1 MELSTIEKEE
11 QERKIIVREY
21 KNLLKAFNRS
31 LSTANKKLIRTAFDM
46 ANEAHKDTRRKSG
59 EPYILHPLAVAR
71 IAVEEI
77 GLGPTSAICALLHD
91 VVEDTEITLEDIQKE
106 FGSNVMRVIDGLT
119 KISGVF
125 DVTSSE
131 QAENFK
137 KVIFTLADDV
147 RVILL
152 KISDRLH
159 NMRTMDSMPRHKQQ
173 RIAYETTYLYAPLAH
188 RLGLYAVKSE
198 LEDLALKYTERDVYK
213 SIASKLSQNKKER
226 SKYINDFIKP
236 LQAKLDLT
244 DLKCKVF
251 GRPKS
256 ISSIYNKMK
265 KQGVEF
271 EEVYDLFAIRIV
283 INSTPENEKSDCW
296 RAYSIVTEEYFP
308 NPSRLRDW
316 ISSPKS
322 NGYESLHTTVMGPK
336 GRWVEVQIRT
346 ERMDEIAEKGYAAHW
361 KYKEGANAHESAID
375 DWMRKIRDTL
385 KNNTSNTFDFLD
397 DFKLNLYSKEIY
409 VFTPKGE
416 LKMMPAGSVALDF
429 AYEIHSAV
437 GNACI
442 GAKVNHKLVPIS
454 HKLNNGDQIEILTSK
469 KQKPSEDWINIVI
482 TAKAKGKIRDALKE
496 EKRII
501 AQTGRVLLEKKL
513 KQLGLS
519 VESVNV
525 NELASYFKEATV
537 LDFLYKVA
545 TKNFALVKLDEIPI
559 VAGKFKYYKNTQQ
572 QTIKH
577 ENFEETVKHT
587 LKKNAE
593 LVIFGDTN
601 ADLPYKMSPCCN
613 PIPGDEIFGFL
624 TINEGIKI
632 HKVSCPNAKLLM
644 ANYSYRVI
652 KTKWTEDRDVS
663 FLTGLKITGFDK
675 LGLVNN
681 LTRIIS
687 NEENI
692 NMRSITMDT
701 NDGIFTGNIK
711 IYIQSTEHLENLI
724 QKIKNIDGVESIERI
739 DE

>member
-1 MELSTIEKEE
+1 MEISTTEKEE
-11 QERKIIVREY
+11 QEKKLIVREY

-31 LSTANKKLIRTAFDM
+31 LSTANKKLIRAAFDM

-71 IAVEEI
+71 IAVEEL

-91 VVEDTEITLEDIQKE
+91 VVEDTEITLQDIQKE

-198 LEDLALKYTERDVYK
+198 LEDLALKYTEREVYK
-213 SIASKLSQNKKER
+213 SIAVKLSQNKKER

-244 DLKCKVF
+244 DLNCKVF

-256 ISSIYNKMK
+256 ISSIYHKMK

-361 KYKEGANAHESAID
+361 KYKEGTNTQESAID

-385 KNNTSNTFDFLD
+385 KNNASNTFDFLD
-397 DFKLNLYSKEIY
+397 DFKLNLFSKEIY

-437 GNACI
+437 GNSCI

-496 EKRII
+496 EKRTI
-501 AQTGRVLLEKKL
+501 AQNGRVLLEKKL

-525 NELASYFKEATV
+525 DELASFYKEATL
-537 LDFLYKVA
+537 LDFLYKIAV
-545 TKNFALVKLDEIPI
+545 KNFSLSKLEEIPI
-559 VAGKFKYYKNTQQ
+559 VAGKFKYSKNTA
-572 QTIKH
+572 TNVIKN

-587 LKKNAE
+587 LKQNAE
-593 LVIFGDTN
+593 LVIFGDSN

-724 QKIKNIDGVESIERI
+724 QKIKSIDGIESIERV